1 MTRMSLTFL
10 FLWSPCF
17 GQTPD
22 GQSSPPAVP
31 KIDWPVNFSLSSAI
45 SLRSN
50 KNTFLW
56 DIGKE
61 KIIQKLK
68 SIINEAITQQTVT
81 VCMFFIFT
89 IQVKQM
95 FYLYLGLIVS
105 RKMVTCVMF
114 FYCIF
119 ERIRQ
124 LVLFAFFNWLTR
136 RPVVIHRQYISIS
149 GVCQWD
155 KTGGYFTLSPISLPC
170 ETYTYTAL
178 WHA

>member
-1 MTRMSLTFL
+1 MPRMSLTFQ
-10 FLWSPCF
+10 FFWSPCF
-17 GQTPD
+17 VQTPD

-31 KIDWPVNFSLSSAI
+31 KIDWPVNLTLSSAI

-68 SIINEAITQQTVT
+68 SIISEAIKQRTVT
-81 VCMFFIFT
+81 VCMFYLSHSSQAHVLFVFRFDIFP
-89 IQVKQM
+89 
-95 FYLYLGLIVS
+95 
-105 RKMVTCVMF
+105 KMVTCVLF

-124 LVLFAFFNWLTR
+124 LVLFAFFNWSTR
-136 RPVVIHRQYISIS
+136 RPFVIHRQYISIW
-149 GVCQWD
+149 GLCEWD
-155 KTGGYFTLSPISLPC
+155 NTGGYFILSRFSLPC

-178 WHA
+178 WHL

>member
-1 MTRMSLTFL
+1 MSVNSLDLHTNISSFCYMPRISLNSL
-10 FLWSPCF
+10 FFWSPYF

-31 KIDWPVNFSLSSAI
+31 KIDWPVNLTLSSAI

-68 SIINEAITQQTVT
+68 SIISEAITQQTVT
-81 VCMFFIFT
+81 VCMF
-89 IQVKQM
+89 
-95 FYLYLGLIVS
+95 YLYHSSQTNVLFVFRFDS
-105 RKMVTCVMF
+105 FPKMVTCVLF
-114 FYCIF
+114 LYCMC

-124 LVLFAFFNWLTR
+124 LVLFCLF
-136 RPVVIHRQYISIS
+136 
-149 GVCQWD
+149 
-155 KTGGYFTLSPISLPC
+155 
-170 ETYTYTAL
+170 
-178 WHA
+178 